1 MLRQI
6 HIYYKGER
14 IFNYSYARAFGDEE
28 LNNVQKTI
36 QSYIDMPMP
45 GKTHQRPA
53 SNYQLF
59 HKTFNNALFLF
70 ITDLIDHLDY
80 VEKIVEKTIKKCKEL
95 FPDLEKFK
103 ESEVRQAEFTRF
115 LKGMQHEL
123 HSKIVIVG
131 PTNSGKTLLYNMLRE
146 DGEKQIMNFAKSSNY
161 NIDDLRFD
169 LWDFQLND
177 NFSLLWSKFIS
188 GADLVILVFD
198 LSNYH
203 LRVINHFL
211 NLKNQEN
218 KLSKL
223 IIFGNKRDLVSD
235 NDIKIIKNELSLT
248 EFVEISLL
256 DSNAKNQVNQIIS
269 NLLQLTKSL
278 PSYFKDLIN
287 EAEDAVSDGNLVL
300 ALSKY
305 KELINVCNTYQDLT
319 YIQSFKKRVEEIQ
332 KKINNQNKLRRAEE
346 SKKKFELPGRIQF
359 TKKIEVKALPTPQIK
374 VPTKLKVKIPFE
386 PEEKGKPKVPGKSTE
401 DLTLFK
407 TIDKKEESKKIY
419 LHTDDIKIDL
429 DVSIPHA
436 RRPSPQEPREE
447 SEFARELQI
456 LIKEKGSTLSLKLCE
471 QLINELQ
478 KSLARPL
485 TNEDIKMAADIF
497 VKQESI

>member
-1 MLRQI
+1 
-6 HIYYKGER
+6 
-14 IFNYSYARAFGDEE
+14 
-28 LNNVQKTI
+28 
-36 QSYIDMPMP
+36 MPS
-45 GKTHQRPA
+45 KTHQRPA

-59 HKTFNNALFLF
+59 HKTVNNALFLF

-80 VEKIVEKTIKKCKEL
+80 VDKIIEKITKKCKEV

-103 ESEVRQAEFTRF
+103 ESELKQAEFTRF
-115 LKGMQHEL
+115 LKEMQHEL
-123 HSKIVIVG
+123 HSKIVIIG

-146 DGEKQIMNFAKSSNY
+146 DEEKQIMNFAKSSNY
-161 NIDDLRFD
+161 NIGDLKFD
-169 LWDFQLND
+169 LWDFQLKD

-223 IIFGNKRDLVSD
+223 IILGNKRDLVSD
-235 NDIKIIKNELSLT
+235 NDIKIIKNELNFT
-248 EFVEISLL
+248 EFEEISLL
-256 DSNAKNQVNQIIS
+256 DSNAKNQVDQIIS

-278 PSYFKDLIN
+278 PSNFKDLIN
-287 EAEDAVSDGNLVL
+287 EAEDASSDGNHVL

-305 KELINVCNTYQDLT
+305 KELINICNIYQDLT
-319 YIQSFKKRVEEIQ
+319 HIRSFKKKVEEIQ
-332 KKINNQNKLRRAEE
+332 KKIDNQNRLRRVEE

-359 TKKIEVKALPTPQIK
+359 TKKIEVKALPTDQIK
-374 VPTKLKVKIPFE
+374 GPKKPEVKLPLDTKKR
-386 PEEKGKPKVPGKSTE
+386 EKLKVPGKSTG

-407 TIDKKEESKKIY
+407 TIDKKEESKTTY
-419 LHTDDIKIDL
+419 LHADDIKIDFN
-429 DVSIPHA
+429 VSIPHA
-436 RRPSPQEPREE
+436 RRPSTQEPIEE
-447 SEFARELQI
+447 SAFARELQI
-456 LIKEKGSTLSLKLCE
+456 LIKEKGSTLSLRLCE
-471 QLINELQ
+471 QLITELK
-478 KSLARPL
+478 KSLTRPL
-485 TNEDIKMAADIF
+485 TFEDIKMAAEIF